1 MKKKSFINV
10 EDFLFLIIKFPGN
23 YRNTK
28 REWSNNMFQQLKN
41 GEKLQQIVRDVEQQ
55 IANVHKGVEE
65 RIENNQFRVLRSYQ
79 KHRVSDSHFIP
90 TTGYGYDDIG
100 RDTLELIYADVFG
113 AEAGLVRP
121 QIISGTHAISIALF
135 GILRPGDEL
144 LYITGKPYDTL
155 EEIVGIRGNGVG
167 SLKEFGISYDSVELK
182 EEGSINW
189 DAVAKSIKPATKMIG
204 IQRSKGYAT
213 RPSFTVAEIKEMIS
227 FVKEIKEDVVVFVDN
242 CYGEFVEEIEPCHV
256 GADLMAGSLI
266 KNPGGGIAKTGGYI
280 VGKKQ
285 YVEACSYRM
294 TSPGIGAEAGASL
307 YSLQEMYQGFFLAP
321 HVVGQALKGAVFT
334 AALLEKLGMNSSPK
348 WDSSRTDL
356 IQSVQFDDKD
366 KMIAFCQAIQFASP
380 INSHVT
386 AYPAYMPGYED
397 DVIMAAG
404 TFIQGASIELTAD
417 GPIRPP
423 YVAYVQGGLTYS
435 HVKMAV
441 CIAVDSLIEKK
452 LIELN

>member
-1 MKKKSFINV
+1 MYK
-10 EDFLFLIIKFPGN
+10 
-23 YRNTK
+23 
-28 REWSNNMFQQLKN
+28 QLTYGTQLEALVN
-41 GEKLQQIVRDVEQQ
+41 E
-55 IANVHKGVEE
+55 VEE
-65 RIENNQFRVLRSYQ
+65 QIKEVQQAIDKRIDTNQFRVLSSFQ
-79 KHRVSDSHFIP
+79 NHRVSESHFIP
-90 TTGYGYDDIG
+90 STGYGYDDNG
-100 RDTLELIYADVFG
+100 RDTLESIYAEVFG
-113 AEAGLVRP
+113 GEAGLVRP
-121 QIISGTHAISIALF
+121 QIISGTHAISTALF

-155 EEIVGIRGNGVG
+155 EEIVGIRGEGIG
-167 SLKEFGISYDSVELK
+167 SLREFNIGYNSVDLLPDGQPDYEK
-182 EEGSINW
+182 IAASIHAN
-189 DAVAKSIKPATKMIG
+189 TKMIG

-213 RPSFTVAEIKEMIS
+213 RPSFTIAEMEKMIA
-227 FVKEIKEDVVVFVDN
+227 FVKEIKKDVVVFVDN
-242 CYGEFVEEIEPCHV
+242 CYGEFVEEKEPCHV

-280 VGKKQ
+280 IGKEELVK
-285 YVEACSYRM
+285 ACSYRM

-321 HVVGQALKGAVFT
+321 HVVGQSLKGAIFT
-334 AALLEKLGMNSSPK
+334 AAVLEKLGMNSSPSWNTK
-348 WDSSRTDL
+348 RTDL

-386 AYPAYMPGYED
+386 AYPNYMPGYED

-435 HVKMAV
+435 HVKIAI
-441 CIAVDSLIEKK
+441 CIAINRLAEQK
-452 LIELN
+452 LITI